1 MSLPPVVTKSWYHT
15 GTWKTGKSLLAHYEQ
30 EWFDPSAVAPP
41 SPPVGETATPYAAEP
56 RLAASAMPQGVS
68 ALEHHQAYR
77 ALAGQL
83 LRQEVYAEDGSDDED
98 RPYVV
103 TQQRYSV
110 RQMQP
115 RRHVA
120 SMNGGNG
127 GDGSSGGNGG
137 AAKAVDQPYG
147 AFLSHPLESLSIQY
161 ERNPADPRIG
171 HELVLEV
178 DHLGYPV
185 KTATAAYG
193 RKDAAALDPS
203 VPVDPNAPP
212 PPPSAPAP
220 DPFHQKSGHLSASI
234 VTLHHRL
241 TDIGAGAGFGSSG
254 NGNGVIVGAY
264 RHGVQLAAQSYELH
278 NGIFGDLT
286 ATADNGL
293 LLPDAVLAALV
304 GSGQAAITEI
314 SFDAAAPPAANERR
328 LLSDTRTRYY
338 DFSVA
343 PPAGQSAPA
352 LPFATVPT
360 DGPLILYSSYA
371 KVLTADMLAN
381 VLQGNI
387 STALLSEAGYLSAT
401 ELALHNYP
409 GSSSGSDLSDE
420 AIAAAGTINDDGA
433 YWAWSGYAEHDPS
446 AFYQVTAATDV
457 HGNVATI
464 SYDAHRLLAVGSTD
478 PLGNVA
484 AASNLDYRVLAPA
497 KVTDI
502 NGNHAEAVFDVMGR
516 VVRTAVMGKS
526 GEGDAIASD
535 AAATSTIVYELDRW
549 MTEQLPAR
557 VTTSVRETHE
567 SDLATQTAG
576 AATRWLTSIVYTGGS
591 GQTVMSKAT
600 AAPGPAVVLNPDGSP
615 ATNAAGT
622 DLVWV
627 HTNPRWLASGRTVVD
642 NKGNPIKQYEPY
654 FSPTSDYEDDLAI
667 VQWGVTPLMHYDPLG
682 RLVRVDLP
690 QGSYTKVAFSP
701 WKQTSWDSN
710 DTAATSGSS
719 EPDEQSWYD
728 QAAGWV
734 RNAIAAHF
742 DTPTV
747 VHFDTL
753 GRPVATVTHNKVSG
767 GTGGGLLDEFATTA
781 VKLDITGATLAVT
794 DALGRDCMSYQY
806 DMVGQ
811 PLTQVSID
819 SGSRWMLSTAA
830 GEPVRHWGERSGGT
844 GTPPPTGSDAGY
856 PLRYEYDQLRRPT
869 HVWLN
874 EGNGSGGGGGNG
886 GGGNGGGGNAA
897 GEVLIERYFYG
908 ESHPAVDDVDP
919 ANPSGPT
926 NPHNLRG
933 QLLAHYDQAGG
944 VFVADFDFKGQPTA
958 TTRRLTVDYA
968 AVVDWAA
975 LAPIGAAGAD
985 GDLGSYDGGAV
996 TVGTA
1001 ATAAMAILDAE
1012 AFAHVFE
1019 YDALGRPFATTTP
1032 DGTIQRPVYYEGGQQ
1047 HRLLAN
1053 VRGAAT
1059 ANIIG
1064 GHTEYDAHGRR
1075 TYINKSDPSIAGG
1088 ALMATYYY
1096 YDRESFRLTRVRTT
1110 RSSDNKVLQDLRY
1123 TYDAVGNILEI
1134 RDNAQ
1139 AEVYFGGAVVSPTQ
1153 RFLYD
1158 ALYRLTA
1165 ATGREHATSAEVDDT
1180 QTTLHTNPSNGA
1192 QLRNYSRSYAY
1203 DIVGNLLQLAHTVNG
1218 DPAAG
1223 WHRDYVYAAG
1233 NNRLQSTTVPGMP
1246 NVNVD
1251 CPHDVHGNMTAMP
1264 HLSVMEWDHADQ
1276 LRHVDKGAGNAEQ
1289 HVYFQYDSGGE
1300 RVRKVWEHSG
1310 YRDERLY
1317 LGGFELWRRRNL
1329 ADGALQEERET
1340 VHLSDSAGRVAMVE
1354 TKTVDGGAAVGSPLA
1369 RYRYQ
1374 LDNHLGTVA
1383 VEVDAG
1389 GNVISYEE
1397 YHPYGTSAYRAEG
1410 AAIGVSRRR
1419 YRYTGKERDEETGL
1433 YYHGARYYAAWLGRW
1448 TAADP
1453 SGLVDGANLFAYVR
1467 GNPVALSDPS
1477 GTEAVINLPN
1487 VVLDGSEQNMFT
1499 LPEVVFGGAD
1509 SATGVKI
1516 DSLGEGGPNPDGEPV
1531 ALSQE
1536 FEEILGDAKAA
1547 GFSDDAMNTANE
1559 QLVNLI
1565 ADRGGSE
1572 FFTRQG
1578 AMAQIQLRAE
1588 AMNHHISEENNFRAV
1603 VHGTYATVDTLST
1616 SYFGDTVG
1624 ETARN
1629 AALVVGTAGIMGLV
1643 FGYMALTTSPN
1654 LTSTPKASPTPKVA
1668 PGATGRVATRI
1679 NLAKGRTRFTPLKAN
1694 GEPVS
1699 AGWDHVAQGHFDRTV
1714 TRNRSIFSI
1723 SQAELRS
1730 LLQSPLV
1737 VRSPAR
1743 AIPGG
1748 QFVRT
1753 VDVGRTIGTSTLK
1766 RGGGATSQ
1774 IKVFTDGA
1782 GNLISAFPH

>member
-1 MSLPPVVTKSWYHT
+1 MPPADFEYSRADTFSSEVKDLDAASARQLSAGPSGRDYQWIDLNGEGIAGALTQQGGALYYKRNLGKGKLGPALPLTTQPNGTAIGSGGGGGIGGGGSRSGGLQQLVDLTGDGLPDLVDLGGFNSGYHARTPGGGWAPKRAFQQLPNIDFRDPSLRFIDLTGDGSADIIMSETHVYRCYDSTREGGYDKSHPASRYSDEKYGPNVVFAEAQQTVFLADMSGDGLSDIVRIRNGSVVYWPNLGRGQFGAQVMMGILSTKPDGSPSAAKGGLTMAPDNHYDPSRIRLADIDGTGTADLLYIGADGVHIWRNQAGNQFAAKEQVVVFPGHSALHSVDVMDILGSGTACLVWSTPLTGQMPQVRYVDLLDSVKPHLLMTSRNNLGLETRLRYTTSTLQYLDDLSQGVEWASRIPFPVHIVDRVEHYDHISKHRFVSTYRYRHGHYEGTEREFRGFGYVEQRDAEAVSAQLGEGLFPVYAAAVSSGSGSGAAGGNGSGNEGGNGNGTIGYTVSNGEMSLPPVVTKSWYHT
-15 GTWKTGKSLLAHYEQ
+15 GAWKTGKSLLAHYEQ

-41 SPPVGETATPYAAEP
+41 SPPPGETATPYAAEP

-83 LRQEVYAEDGSDDED
+83 LRQEVYAEDGSDDEEK
-98 RPYVV
+98 PYVV
-103 TQQRYSV
+103 TQQRYGV
-110 RQMQP
+110 RRVQP
-115 RRHVA
+115 RRYVA

-137 AAKAVDQPYG
+137 AAKSVDQPYG
-147 AFLSHPLESLSIQY
+147 VFLSHPLESLSIQY
-161 ERNPADPRIG
+161 ERNAADPRIG

-193 RKDAAALDPS
+193 RKQAAALDPS
-203 VPVDPNAPP
+203 VPVDPNATP

-220 DPFHQKSGHLSASI
+220 DPFHQKSGDLSASI

-241 TDIGAGAGFGSSG
+241 TDIGAGAGAGFGSSG
-254 NGNGVIVGAY
+254 TGNGVNAGAY

-278 NGIFGDLT
+278 NGLFGDLT

-304 GSGQAAITEI
+304 GSGQTAITEI

-343 PPAGQSAPA
+343 PAAGQSAPA
-352 LPFATVPT
+352 LPFAAVPA
-360 DGPLILYSSYA
+360 DGPLIPYSSYA
-371 KVLTADMLAN
+371 KVLTADMLTN

-387 STALLSEAGYLSAT
+387 GAALLSEAGYLSAT
-401 ELALHNYP
+401 ELALHNNP
-409 GSSSGSDLSDE
+409 NADPVDPN
-420 AIAAAGTINDDGA
+420 ADPAVIAAAAAVAAAGTINDDGA
-433 YWAWSGYAEHDPS
+433 HWAWSGYVEHDPS
-446 AFYQVTAATDV
+446 AFYQVTAATDI

-478 PLGNVA
+478 PLDNTT

-516 VVRTAVMGKS
+516 VVRTAVVGKS

-557 VTTSVRETHE
+557 VTTNVRETHE

-600 AAPGPAVVLNPDGSP
+600 AAPGPAVKYDAQGQ
-615 ATNAAGT
+615 
-622 DLVWV
+622 LVMVDIGGGVMKPLVV
-627 HTNPRWLASGRTVVD
+627 HTNPRWLTSGRTVVD

-728 QAAGWV
+728 KAAGWV

-767 GTGGGLLDEFATTA
+767 GTGGNGGGLVDEFATTA

-874 EGNGSGGGGGNG
+874 EGNNG
-886 GGGNGGGGNAA
+886 GGGNGGGGSAA

-908 ESHPAVDDVDP
+908 ESHPQLNDVDP

-944 VFVADFDFKGQPTA
+944 VFVADFDFKGQPA
-958 TTRRLTVDYA
+958 GTTRRLTVDYA

-975 LAPIGAAGAD
+975 LAPTGAAGAS
-985 GDLGSYDGGAV
+985 GDVGSYDGGAV

-1059 ANIIG
+1059 AKHHPWGIPN
-1064 GHTEYDAHGRR
+1064 T
-1075 TYINKSDPSIAGG
+1075 TPSA
-1088 ALMATYYY
+1088 AEPTSTRVTPA
-1096 YDRESFRLTRVRTT
+1096 SQAAPWWRLTTT
-1110 RSSDNKVLQDLRY
+1110 M
-1123 TYDAVGNILEI
+1123 
-1134 RDNAQ
+1134 
-1139 AEVYFGGAVVSPTQ
+1139 
-1153 RFLYD
+1153 
-1158 ALYRLTA
+1158 
-1165 ATGREHATSAEVDDT
+1165 TGRA
-1180 QTTLHTNPSNGA
+1180 
-1192 QLRNYSRSYAY
+1192 
-1203 DIVGNLLQLAHTVNG
+1203 
-1218 DPAAG
+1218 
-1223 WHRDYVYAAG
+1223 
-1233 NNRLQSTTVPGMP
+1233 
-1246 NVNVD
+1246 
-1251 CPHDVHGNMTAMP
+1251 
-1264 HLSVMEWDHADQ
+1264 
-1276 LRHVDKGAGNAEQ
+1276 
-1289 HVYFQYDSGGE
+1289 SG
-1300 RVRKVWEHSG
+1300 
-1310 YRDERLY
+1310 
-1317 LGGFELWRRRNL
+1317 
-1329 ADGALQEERET
+1329 
-1340 VHLSDSAGRVAMVE
+1340 
-1354 TKTVDGGAAVGSPLA
+1354 
-1369 RYRYQ
+1369 
-1374 LDNHLGTVA
+1374 
-1383 VEVDAG
+1383 
-1389 GNVISYEE
+1389 
-1397 YHPYGTSAYRAEG
+1397 
-1410 AAIGVSRRR
+1410 
-1419 YRYTGKERDEETGL
+1419 
-1433 YYHGARYYAAWLGRW
+1433 
-1448 TAADP
+1448 
-1453 SGLVDGANLFAYVR
+1453 
-1467 GNPVALSDPS
+1467 
-1477 GTEAVINLPN
+1477 
-1487 VVLDGSEQNMFT
+1487 
-1499 LPEVVFGGAD
+1499 
-1509 SATGVKI
+1509 
-1516 DSLGEGGPNPDGEPV
+1516 
-1531 ALSQE
+1531 SQ
-1536 FEEILGDAKAA
+1536 G
-1547 GFSDDAMNTANE
+1547 
-1559 QLVNLI
+1559 
-1565 ADRGGSE
+1565 
-1572 FFTRQG
+1572 
-1578 AMAQIQLRAE
+1578 
-1588 AMNHHISEENNFRAV
+1588 
-1603 VHGTYATVDTLST
+1603 
-1616 SYFGDTVG
+1616 
-1624 ETARN
+1624 
-1629 AALVVGTAGIMGLV
+1629 
-1643 FGYMALTTSPN
+1643 
-1654 LTSTPKASPTPKVA
+1654 
-1668 PGATGRVATRI
+1668 
-1679 NLAKGRTRFTPLKAN
+1679 
-1694 GEPVS
+1694 
-1699 AGWDHVAQGHFDRTV
+1699 
-1714 TRNRSIFSI
+1714 
-1723 SQAELRS
+1723 
-1730 LLQSPLV
+1730 
-1737 VRSPAR
+1737 
-1743 AIPGG
+1743 
-1748 QFVRT
+1748 
-1753 VDVGRTIGTSTLK
+1753 
-1766 RGGGATSQ
+1766 
-1774 IKVFTDGA
+1774 
-1782 GNLISAFPH
+1782 